1 MKARSMNLSDRERT
15 IRQRLKNDF
24 IHYAPR
30 CLKIRT
36 KAAKIEPL
44 VLNDAQLLI
53 HNAIEEQLARTGRVR
68 AILLKGR
75 QQGGSTY
82 VEGRFYW
89 RVSHSKGMR
98 AFILTHEDGATSN
111 LFEMVDRYHQ
121 NCPALVRPTAST
133 ANAKELMFDQLDSGY
148 KVGTAGNKGAGRSGT
163 VQLFHGSEVA
173 FWPNAADHAA
183 GVLQSVPN
191 EPGTEVIFESTAKG
205 LGNYFHKQWQLAEAG
220 QSEYIA
226 IFVPW
231 FIQQEYRMEVPP
243 GFQITT
249 EEEEY
254 RAAYGLEL
262 EQIVWRR
269 TKTIELNND
278 EALFM
283 QEYPAT
289 AAEAFQMAGLDPY
302 IKPKIVMA
310 ARKCVL
316 VDQPTGPRHLGVDP
330 ARFGDDRTSLC
341 LRQGRRAHWI
351 RSYAKKDTMQVAGL
365 VKTAIEELKLD
376 SKLGDRVFI
385 DVGGLGA
392 GVYDRLRE
400 TITDKA
406 LLVAV
411 NSSESPFDA
420 VKYTNKRAEMWGETL
435 AWLTNQPA
443 QIPDSDELHA
453 DLTQIKYSYDSNSA
467 LVMEK
472 KADMKKRGLRS
483 PDCADALG
491 LTFARPPTP
500 PKAEQLPQHHNSG
513 GSSWMG

>member
-1 MKARSMNLSDRERT
+1 MSISAREKA
-15 IRQRLKNDF
+15 IRQRLKDDF
-24 IHYAPR
+24 LHYAPR

-36 KAAKIEPL
+36 KAATIVPL
-44 VLNDAQLLI
+44 VLNDAQMLI
-53 HNAIEEQLARTGRVR
+53 HNAIQEQLGRTGRVR

-89 RVSHSKGMR
+89 RVTHTKGMR
-98 AFILTHEDGATSN
+98 AFILTHDDGATTN
-111 LFEMVDRYHQ
+111 LFEMVERYHE

-133 ANAKELMFDQLDSGY
+133 SNAKELMFDQLDSGY
-148 KVGTAGNKGAGRSGT
+148 KVGTAGNKGVGRSST

-173 FWPNAADHAA
+173 FWPNAKGHAA
-183 GVLQSVPN
+183 GVLQAVPD
-191 EPGTEVIFESTAKG
+191 EPGTEVVMESTANG
-205 LGNYFHKQWQLAEAG
+205 LGNFFHLQWQLAESG
-220 QSEYIA
+220 QSEFIA

-231 FIQQEYRMEVPP
+231 FIQREYRKPVPP

-249 EEEEY
+249 EEAEY
-254 RAAYGLEL
+254 QATYNLDL

-269 TKTIELNND
+269 AKTVELNND
-278 EALFM
+278 ETLFM

-310 ARKCVL
+310 ARKCKL
-316 VDQPTGPRHLGVDP
+316 VDEPTGPRHLGVDP

-341 LRQGRRAHWI
+341 LRQGRKVHWI
-351 RSYAKKDTMQVAGL
+351 KSHSKKDTMQVAGI
-365 VKTAIEELKLD
+365 VKTTIDELGLQ
-376 SKLGDRVFI
+376 SRLGDRVFI

-400 TITDKA
+400 LVTDKA

-411 NSSESPFDA
+411 NSSESPDNA
-420 VKYTNKRAEMWGETL
+420 VKYTNKRAEMWGEIL
-435 AWLTNQPA
+435 VWLTNQPA
-443 QIPDSDELHA
+443 SIPDSDELHA

-467 LVMEK
+467 LAMESK
-472 KADMKKRGLRS
+472 KDMKKRGLRS

-491 LTFARPPTP
+491 LTFARAPVP
-500 PKAEQLPQHHNSG
+500 PKLDDENISKNNFNG
-513 GSSWMG
+513 GGGWMS

>member
-1 MKARSMNLSDRERT
+1 MTITAREKA
-15 IRQRLKNDF
+15 IRQRLKDDF
-24 IHYAPR
+24 LHYAPR

-36 KAAKIEPL
+36 KAATIVPL
-44 VLNDAQLLI
+44 ALNEAQMLI
-53 HNAIEEQLARTGRVR
+53 HGAIEEQLGRTGRVR

-89 RVSHSKGMR
+89 KVSHSKGMR
-98 AFILTHEDGATSN
+98 AFILTHEDGATTN
-111 LFEMVDRYHQ
+111 LFDMVDRYHK

-183 GVLQSVPN
+183 GVLQSVPD

-231 FIQQEYRMEVPP
+231 FIQREYRKEVPP

-249 EEEEY
+249 EEAEY
-254 RAAYGLEL
+254 QAAHGLDL

-269 TKTIELNND
+269 AKTVELNND

-302 IKPKIVMA
+302 IKPKTVMA

-316 VDQPTGPRHLGVDP
+316 VDAPTGPRHLGVDP

-341 LRQGRRAHWI
+341 LRQGRLVPWI
-351 RSYAKKDTMQVAGL
+351 KSYSKKDTMQVAGI
-365 VKTAIEELKLD
+365 VKTTIEELKLEGR
-376 SKLGDRVFI
+376 LGDRVFI

-400 TITDKA
+400 TIPDKA
-406 LLVAV
+406 LLVSV

-420 VKYTNKRAEMWGETL
+420 VKYTNKRAEMWGETKL
-435 AWLTNQPA
+435 WLENQPA
-443 QIPDSDELHA
+443 SIPDSDELHA
-453 DLTQIKYSYDSNSA
+453 DLTQIKYSYDSNNA

-472 KADMKKRGLRS
+472 KQDMKKRGLRS

-491 LTFARPPTP
+491 LTFARPPAQPTP
-500 PKAEQLPQHHNSG
+500 DEQENNDSYG
-513 GSSWMG
+513 GGGWMN

>member
-1 MKARSMNLSDRERT
+1 MSISAREKA
-15 IRQRLKNDF
+15 IRQRLKDDF
-24 IHYAPR
+24 LHYAPR

-36 KAAKIEPL
+36 KAATIVPL
-44 VLNDAQLLI
+44 VLNEAQMLI
-53 HNAIEEQLARTGRVR
+53 HSAIEEQLGRTGRVR

-82 VEGRFYW
+82 VEGRYYW
-89 RVSHSKGMR
+89 KVSHSKGMR
-98 AFILTHEDGATSN
+98 AFILTHDDSATTN
-111 LFEMVDRYHQ
+111 LFEMVERYHE

-133 ANAKELMFDQLDSGY
+133 ANSKELMFDQLDSGY
-148 KVGTAGNKGAGRSGT
+148 KVGTAGNKGVGRSST

-173 FWPNAADHAA
+173 FWRNAKGHAA
-183 GVLQSVPN
+183 GVLQAVPD
-191 EPGTEVIFESTAKG
+191 EPGTEVVMESTANG
-205 LGNYFHKQWQLAEAG
+205 LGNYFHLQWQLAESG
-220 QSEYIA
+220 QSEFIA

-231 FIQQEYRMEVPP
+231 FIQREYRKPVPP
-243 GFQITT
+243 GFQITA
-249 EEEEY
+249 EEDEY
-254 RAAYGLEL
+254 RAAFGLDL
-262 EQIVWRR
+262 EQVVWRR
-269 TKTIELNND
+269 AKTVELNND
-278 EALFM
+278 EAYFM
-283 QEYPAT
+283 QEYPST
-289 AAEAFQMAGLDPY
+289 AAEAFQMAGVDPY
-302 IKPKIVMA
+302 IKPKVVMS

-316 VDQPTGPRHLGVDP
+316 ADPPVGPRHLGVDP

-351 RSYAKKDTMQVAGL
+351 RSYSKKDTMQVAGI
-365 VKTAIEELKLD
+365 VKTAIEELTLE

-406 LLVAV
+406 LLIAV
-411 NSSESPFDA
+411 NSSESPFDG
-420 VKYTNKRAEMWGETL
+420 VKYTNKRAEMWGETNL
-435 AWLTNQPA
+435 WLLNQPA

-453 DLTQIKYSYDSNSA
+453 DLTQIKYSYDSNGA

-491 LTFARPPTP
+491 LTFARPPAP
-500 PKAEQLPQHHNSG
+500 PKTEQRNNNESHG
-513 GSSWMG
+513 GGGWMQ

>member
-1 MKARSMNLSDRERT
+1 MLTPREKA
-15 IRQRLKNDF
+15 IRQRLKDDF
-24 IHYAPR
+24 LHYAPR

-36 KAAKIEPL
+36 KAATIVPL
-44 VLNDAQLLI
+44 VLNDAQMLI
-53 HNAIEEQLARTGRVR
+53 HSAIEEQLGRTGRVR

-89 RVSHSKGMR
+89 KVSHSKGMR
-98 AFILTHEDGATSN
+98 AYILTHEDGATVN
-111 LFEMVDRYHQ
+111 LFEMVDRYHT

-183 GVLQSVPN
+183 GVLQSVPD

-231 FIQQEYRMEVPP
+231 FIQREYRKEVPP

-254 RAAYGLEL
+254 RATYGLDL

-269 TKTIELNND
+269 TKTVELNND

-302 IKPKIVMA
+302 VKPKTVMA
-310 ARKCVL
+310 ARKCRL
-316 VDQPTGPRHLGVDP
+316 VDPPIGPRHLGVDP
-330 ARFGDDRTSLC
+330 ARFGNDRTSLC
-341 LRQGRRAHWI
+341 LRQGRKAHWI
-351 RSYAKKDTMQVAGL
+351 RSYSKKDTMEVAGI
-365 VKTAIEELKLD
+365 VKMAIEELKLD

-400 TITDKA
+400 TIPDKA

-420 VKYTNKRAEMWGETL
+420 VKYTNKRAEMWGEL
-435 AWLTNQPA
+435 NLWLLNQPA
-443 QIPDSDELHA
+443 EIPDSDELHA
-453 DLTQIKYSYDSNSA
+453 DLTQIKYSYDSNNA

-491 LTFARPPTP
+491 LTFARAPVQ
-500 PKAEQLPQHHNSG
+500 PKVEDSQENNDYG
-513 GSSWMG
+513 GGGWMQ

>member
-1 MKARSMNLSDRERT
+1 MSISAREKA
-15 IRQRLKNDF
+15 IRQRLKDDF
-24 IHYAPR
+24 LHYAPR

-36 KAAKIEPL
+36 KAATIVPL

-53 HNAIEEQLARTGRVR
+53 HNAIQEQLGRTGRVR

-89 RVSHSKGMR
+89 RVTHSKGMR
-98 AFILTHEDGATSN
+98 AFILTHDDGATTN
-111 LFEMVDRYHQ
+111 LFEMVERYHE

-133 ANAKELMFDQLDSGY
+133 SNAKELMFDQLDSGY
-148 KVGTAGNKGAGRSGT
+148 KVGTAGNKGVGRSST

-173 FWPNAADHAA
+173 FWPNAKGHAA
-183 GVLQSVPN
+183 GVLQAVPD
-191 EPGTEVIFESTAKG
+191 EPGTEVVMESTANG
-205 LGNYFHKQWQLAEAG
+205 LGNFFHQQWQLAESG
-220 QSEYIA
+220 QSEFIA

-231 FIQQEYRMEVPP
+231 FIQREYRKPVPP
-243 GFQITT
+243 GFQVTS
-249 EEEEY
+249 EEAEY
-254 RAAYGLEL
+254 QATYGLDL

-269 TKTIELNND
+269 AKTVELNND
-278 EALFM
+278 ETLFM

-310 ARKCVL
+310 ARKCKL
-316 VDQPTGPRHLGVDP
+316 VDPPIGPRHLGVDP

-341 LRQGRRAHWI
+341 LRQSRLVHWI
-351 RSYAKKDTMQVAGL
+351 RSYSKKDTMQVAGI
-365 VKTAIEELKLD
+365 VKTAIEELGLQ
-376 SKLGDRVFI
+376 SRLGDRVFI

-400 TITDKA
+400 TVPDKA

-411 NSSESPFDA
+411 NSSEAPFDA

-443 QIPDSDELHA
+443 SIPDNDELHA
-453 DLTQIKYSYDSNSA
+453 DLTQIKYSYDSNNA

-491 LTFARPPTP
+491 LTFARPPAP
-500 PKAEQLPQHHNSG
+500 PKADQEDDDNNVG
-513 GSSWMG
+513 GGGWMS

>member
-1 MKARSMNLSDRERT
+1 MSISAREKA
-15 IRQRLKNDF
+15 IRQRLKDDF
-24 IHYAPR
+24 LHYAPR

-36 KAAKIEPL
+36 KAATIVPL

-53 HNAIEEQLARTGRVR
+53 HNAIQEQLGRTGRVR

-82 VEGRFYW
+82 VEGRYYW

-98 AFILTHEDGATSN
+98 AFILTHDDGATTN
-111 LFEMVDRYHQ
+111 LFEMVERYHE

-133 ANAKELMFDQLDSGY
+133 SNAKELMFDQLDSGY
-148 KVGTAGNKGAGRSGT
+148 KVGTAGNKGVGRSGT

-173 FWPNAADHAA
+173 FWPNAKMHAA
-183 GVLQSVPN
+183 GILQSVPDV
-191 EPGTEVIFESTAKG
+191 EGTEVVFESTANG
-205 LGNYFHKQWQLAEAG
+205 LGNYFHQQWQLAEAG
-220 QSEYIA
+220 LSEYIA

-231 FIQQEYRMEVPP
+231 FIQREYRKPVPP
-243 GFQITT
+243 GFQITS
-249 EEEEY
+249 EEAEY
-254 RAAYGLEL
+254 QATYNLDL

-269 TKTIELNND
+269 AKTVELNND

-310 ARKCVL
+310 ARKCKL
-316 VDQPTGPRHLGVDP
+316 VDEPTGPRHLGVDP

-341 LRQGRRAHWI
+341 LRQGRKVHWI
-351 RSYAKKDTMQVAGL
+351 KSHSKKDTMQVAGI
-365 VKTAIEELKLD
+365 VKTTIDELGLQ
-376 SKLGDRVFI
+376 SRLGDRVFI

-400 TITDKA
+400 LVTDKA

-411 NSSESPFDA
+411 NSSESPDNA
-420 VKYTNKRAEMWGETL
+420 TKYTNKRAEMWGEIL

-443 QIPDSDELHA
+443 SIPDNDELHA

-491 LTFARPPTP
+491 LTFARAPVP
-500 PKAEQLPQHHNSG
+500 PKLDDEHVSKNNFNG
-513 GSSWMG
+513 GGGWMS